1 MKNSN
6 KETILKAYPTQV
18 EIAYRLDSIVNGLIE
33 VMQKNIAR
41 LNQEHTAARTHKK
54 REMQKRLHKES
65 LARIPFDEKL
75 KSGYYREFG
84 NYRS

>member
-6 KETILKAYPTQV
+6 KEYTISAYPTQV
-18 EIAYRLDSIVNGLIE
+18 EIVSRLDSIVNGLIE
-33 VMQKNIAR
+33 GMQKYIAR
-41 LNQEHTAARTHKK
+41 LNQENTAARTHKK
-54 REMQKRLHKES
+54 REMQKRLHREA
-65 LARIPFDEKL
+65 LASIPFDEIL